1 VAQAGRGAG
10 AGYSGTALVAKLGI
24 KPGATIALL
33 NAPAGLDGLLGPLP
47 GVSVRRRLGGRFDV
61 IVCFL
66 DRRRDLERRIESLRG
81 ALQPDGGLWL
91 AWPKRSSGVATDLD
105 ENVLREV
112 VLPSGLV
119 DNKVCAI
126 DATWSGL
133 RFVWRRELRV

>member
-1 VAQAGRGAG
+1 MAARAAG
-10 AGYSGTALVAKLGI
+10 AGYSGTALPTKLGI
-24 KPGATIALL
+24 KPGATVALL
-33 NAPAGLDGLLGPLP
+33 NAPPGFEEQLGPLP
-47 GVSVRRRLGGRFDV
+47 SASVRRRLGGRFDV

-66 DRRRDLERRIESLRG
+66 GRRRDLERRIDSLRA

-105 ENVLREV
+105 ENALREV
-112 VLPSGLV
+112 VLSTGLV

-133 RFVWRRELRV
+133 RFVWRRELRG

>member
-1 VAQAGRGAG
+1 VAQAGRVAG
-10 AGYSGTALVAKLGI
+10 VGYSGTPLPAKLGI

-33 NAPAGLDGLLGPLP
+33 NAPAGFDDLLVPLP
-47 GVSVRRRLGGRFDV
+47 AVSVRRRLGGRFDV

-66 DRRRDLERRIESLRG
+66 DRRRDLERRIESLRP

-91 AWPKRSSGVATDLD
+91 AWPKRSSAIATDLD

-112 VLPSGLV
+112 VLPTGLV

-133 RFVWRRELRV
+133 RFVWRRELRA

>member
-1 VAQAGRGAG
+1 LA
-10 AGYSGTALVAKLGI
+10 AKLGI
-24 KPGATIALL
+24 KPGATMALL
-33 NAPAGLDGLLGPLP
+33 NAPAGFDELLGPLP

-66 DRRRDLERRIESLRG
+66 GRRRDLERRIESVRA

-105 ENVLREV
+105 ENVLREL
-112 VLPSGLV
+112 VLPTGLV

-133 RFVWRRELRV
+133 RFVWRRELRP